1 MAKQSEKPEKKTRKK
16 KTGEGKEKIHL
27 EDCHFVSTTLHF
39 GR

>member
-1 MAKQSEKPEKKTRKK
+1 MAKQREKPEKKTRKK
-16 KTGEGKEKIHL
+16 TGGREGKIHL